1 MIVVRDDLR
10 SGRGN
15 ANTWSRRE
23 IEILDEVRLEMSGK
37 YRKAAIAKKAREA
50 LMREG
55 FERSEGAVLY
65 KLEMIYGKDGCRREW
80 EDEETKALLELY
92 EKYKDYRPANRIP
105 EIISN
110 ELSQM
115 GIVRSPGSIRNRI
128 HKHIKGNSRN
138 PSREWSKEEI
148 ALVEELKD
156 RYTSKF
162 GVSKRLAGMISD
174 ELKRKGYNRTVSSVK
189 AVIGTES
196 ESKSLIRPWSQS
208 DVDLVHWFYK
218 RGCSVKA
225 IASDLNRRTEDV
237 EEMLK
242 RRPLSVTSDST
253 IYYKSPMSAWTLK

>member
-1 MIVVRDDLR
+1 MRDDLR

-15 ANTWSRRE
+15 ANMWSRRE
-23 IEILDEVRLEMSGK
+23 LEILDEVRLGMSGK
-37 YRKAAIAKKAREA
+37 YRKAVIAKKAREA

-65 KLEMIYGKDGCRREW
+65 KLEMLYGKDGCRREW
-80 EDEETKALLELY
+80 EEEETRALLELY

-128 HKHIKGNSRN
+128 HKHIKGNSQN
-138 PSREWSKEEI
+138 PSGGEWSQEEI

-162 GVSKRLAGMISD
+162 GTSKKLAGMISD
-174 ELKRKGYNRTVSSVK
+174 ELKRKGYNRNVSSVK
-189 AVIGTES
+189 AVIKAES
-196 ESKSLIRPWSQS
+196 GSKSLLRPWSQS

-218 RGCSVKA
+218 RGCSVKS
-225 IASDLNRRTEDV
+225 IASDLNRRIEDV

-253 IYYKSPMSAWTLK
+253 IYYKSPVSAWTLK